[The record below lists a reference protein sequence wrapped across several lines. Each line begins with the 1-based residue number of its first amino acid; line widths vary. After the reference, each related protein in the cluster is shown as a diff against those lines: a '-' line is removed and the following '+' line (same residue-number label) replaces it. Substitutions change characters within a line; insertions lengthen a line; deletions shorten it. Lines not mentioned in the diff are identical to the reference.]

1 MAWFTFN
8 ENGTSSAWLNR
19 SYVYQTSFD
28 AGMAVANGTIPNG
41 ATSTVL
47 TRSGR
52 MTGPRTLSRSP
63 FPASTVEHLREGCND
78 DVPLQFLAPWHVGR
92 RIG

>member
-47 TRSGR
+47 TRSG
-52 MTGPRTLSRSP
+52 
-63 FPASTVEHLREGCND
+63 E
-78 DVPLQFLAPWHVGR
+78 
-92 RIG
+92 